1 MRRGPRQRIFCTMDA
16 NEKRDKRQRKEER
29 VSATLPVNLGT
40 AKVITKDVS
49 ASGIFFE
56 TDAAYA
62 IDSTISF
69 TVELNTPG
77 GKRLLK
83 CRGSIV
89 RVERR
94 GEKVGVAVK
103 ITESTLEAVQ

>member
-1 MRRGPRQRIFCTMDA
+1 MDA